1 MTADQERFVVA
12 GCKPWNRRVF
22 DDMLTHFD
30 GDWVFVET
38 PDELDATLRIAPTP
52 RFVFFLHWS
61 WIVPE
66 QVVETFECVNFHMTD
81 LPFGRGGSPLQN
93 LIALGHED
101 TVMTAFRMTRGLDEG
116 PVYLKRPFSLGG
128 GAEEIYIRSSRLCA
142 EMIHEI
148 LKSRS
153 ATHPQKG
160 EVTVFR
166 RRKPA
171 ESAVPSDLRSLR
183 EIYDRIRMV
192 DAEGYPRAFIRFGAF
207 TLTFRRAALYD
218 GKVVADV
225 EIKLE
230 EDR

>member
-12 GCKPWNRRVF
+12 GCKPWNRHVF
-22 DDMLTHFD
+22 DDTITHFN

-38 PDELDATLRIAPTP
+38 PDELDATLRIAPAP

-66 QVVETFECVNFHMTD
+66 RVVETFECVNFHMTD

-93 LIALGHED
+93 LIALGYEE
-101 TVMTAFRMTRGLDEG
+101 TVMTAFRMTGGLDEG
-116 PVYLKRPFSLGG
+116 PVYLKRPFSLCG

-148 LKSRS
+148 LKNRPAPS
-153 ATHPQKG
+153 HQKG
-160 EVTVFR
+160 EVTLFR

-171 ESAVPSDLRSLR
+171 ESEIPMDLKDLR
-183 EIYDRIRMV
+183 EIYDRIRML
-192 DAEGYPRAFIRFGAF
+192 DAEGYPHAFIRFGAF
-207 TLTFRRAALYD
+207 ALTFRRAALYD
-218 GKVVADV
+218 RKVVADV
-225 EIKLE
+225 EIELE